1 MVLLFRDRCGITFY
15 ITDRYA
21 CHTLVM
27 PTLIRWAMMA
37 GRNVRMDRFD
47 HNQLLNAVVSLGYAQ
62 RRVIADAAELS
73 KRDEAFFITAGK
85 ALIREGAVLSNGLD
99 STQTFTTGDSI
110 YLAAALSKRSR
121 DWQFT
126 IHEPLELIAID
137 GATIRSAVMKSGFL
151 VAEVIRNSV
160 TRIFDV
166 KQREN
171 AAFENRFLK
180 QYLRIAP
187 ISRYSAGDSIY
198 RIGESAEGLYFI
210 AEGTVYL
217 TTARNAKFAELHETD
232 FFGEASLLS
241 SGRRS
246 KNIYA
251 KTDCSVLLLD
261 AATVKQEVA
270 RESPL
275 VQLILLNIL
284 NVLELMNQLRFSHL
298 NMTNFGSSE

>member
-1 MVLLFRDRCGITFY
+1 
-15 ITDRYA
+15 
-21 CHTLVM
+21 
-27 PTLIRWAMMA
+27 
-37 GRNVRMDRFD
+37 MDRFD

-85 ALIREGAVLSNGLD
+85 ALIRESAVLSNGLD

-137 GATIRSAVMKSGFL
+137 GATIRSAVMKSRFL

-198 RIGESAEGLYFI
+198 RTGCLTNCRT
-210 AEGTVYL
+210 GTL
-217 TTARNAKFAELHETD
+217 EPILHHC
-232 FFGEASLLS
+232 G
-241 SGRRS
+241 
-246 KNIYA
+246 
-251 KTDCSVLLLD
+251 
-261 AATVKQEVA
+261 
-270 RESPL
+270 
-275 VQLILLNIL
+275 
-284 NVLELMNQLRFSHL
+284 
-298 NMTNFGSSE
+298 